1 MFHMGKETDSALI
14 TFIERRLKELVWR
27 RSNLSRA
34 SGVSEAALSNLMKG
48 KVVPEVETVE
58 KIADALGVDR
68 YLMLRLLADDRK
80 IKIPSPAID
89 EKALYIARRISEL
102 PDGKRETVIDMI
114 APIIDGIYELMD
126 SSADDEITLEEW
138 REFKRIDPEGA
149 QSFLEKQLG
158 ANWREIVR
166 DVEEIRVSFDNEG
179 DGGQE
184 PVGVRGNAQ

>member
-1 MFHMGKETDSALI
+1 MGKETDSALI